1 MKVQRDG
8 RSFTVDVTA
17 DGEGVVSHAGAA
29 LIAAAADEIG
39 LTEALSR
46 GLAPMRERRGVH
58 DPGRVVRDLAV
69 MLAQGGEHLADL
81 RAVRD

>member
-29 LIAAAADEIG
+29 LIAAAADEIVRVI
-39 LTEALSR
+39 TQTS
-46 GLAPMRERRGVH
+46 P
-58 DPGRVVRDLAV
+58 DPITGIPQV
-69 MLAQGGEHLADL
+69 
-81 RAVRD
+81 